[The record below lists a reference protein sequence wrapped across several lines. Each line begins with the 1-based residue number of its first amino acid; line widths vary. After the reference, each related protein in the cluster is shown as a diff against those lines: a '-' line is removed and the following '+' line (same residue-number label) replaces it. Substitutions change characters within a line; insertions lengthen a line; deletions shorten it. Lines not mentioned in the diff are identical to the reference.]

1 MHENI
6 YRGLKFKVK
15 IQVFDKYINDYNN
28 LFEIKNLEEK
38 LMNEQIEVL
47 STANEYMENLKSG
60 INKLV
65 DYIQGGEEQSGIE
78 LIPDI
83 ADGIGWI
90 IDVVNLTRESQKENI
105 DISMIDEKLSE
116 VVEAIENEDY
126 ILVGDLFNYEILPI
140 LESVHEGIKT
150 SLIVLN

>member
-60 INKLV
+60 INRLV